1 MKHRANNVPSV
12 IGLTLVVAADSGF
25 ITLFIVIL
33 FHQIFEGFALGSRIA
48 MIPSSFLK
56 KAILG
61 GAFSITTPIG
71 MAIGIGQALVIGFL
85 YWAAYSIAI
94 ALGRSGVMAPL
105 LAGWLT
111 NLLFL
116 SYGCYLY
123 LKVSH

>member
-1 MKHRANNVPSV
+1 MAMVG
-12 IGLTLVVAADSGF
+12 I
-25 ITLFIVIL
+25 
-33 FHQIFEGFALGSRIA
+33 ALS
-48 MIPSSFLK
+48 LK
-56 KAILG
+56 RTGVRG
-61 GAFSITTPIG
+61 GG